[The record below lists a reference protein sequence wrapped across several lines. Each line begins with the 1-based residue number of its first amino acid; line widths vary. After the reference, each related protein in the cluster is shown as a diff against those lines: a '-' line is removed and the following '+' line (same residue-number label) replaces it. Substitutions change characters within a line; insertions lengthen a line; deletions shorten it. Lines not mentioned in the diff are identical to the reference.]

1 MNKHLSVLAMWARSN
16 LRRVLALLGLM
27 AVLEAA
33 LFAVQLGRL
42 SGGALEDLLKGVPA
56 IAAITLQV
64 YMFFLCY
71 SGDEEKGVGY
81 ALGRL
86 SIREETAIL
95 WKGVCNTAYLL
106 LFWAVQTVLAVLFAH
121 WYAAGLDPASRTAQ
135 TVFLAFYRVPFL
147 HGLLPLGEWTGYV
160 RNLLVV
166 LGLGL
171 ESGAAACRRRR
182 GGRFPLAFAM
192 EILALTFFAKG
203 PGELTDG
210 MWMDVV
216 VFLGAALSRLSII
229 ATWEEGRE

>member
-42 SGGALEDLLKGVPA
+42 SGGALEDILKGVPV

-171 ESGAAACRRRR
+171 ESGAAAYRWRR
-182 GGRFPLAFAM
+182 GGRVPLAFAM

-210 MWMDVV
+210 MWMDVI

>member
-1 MNKHLSVLAMWARSN
+1 M
-16 LRRVLALLGLM
+16 
-27 AVLEAA
+27 
-33 LFAVQLGRL
+33 
-42 SGGALEDLLKGVPA
+42 
-56 IAAITLQV
+56 
-64 YMFFLCY
+64 
-71 SGDEEKGVGY
+71 
-81 ALGRL
+81 
-86 SIREETAIL
+86 
-95 WKGVCNTAYLL
+95 
-106 LFWAVQTVLAVLFAH
+106 LAVLFAH

-210 MWMDVV
+210 MWMDVI

>member
-16 LRRVLALLGLM
+16 LRRVLVLLGLM

-42 SGGALEDLLKGVPA
+42 SGGALEEILKGVPV

-81 ALGRL
+81 VLGRL
-86 SIREETAIL
+86 SLREETAIL
-95 WKGVCNTAYLL
+95 WKGVCNAVYLL
-106 LFWAVQTVLAVLFAH
+106 LFWAVQAVLAVLFAQ
-121 WYAAGLDPASRTAQ
+121 WYAASLDPARGSAQ

-171 ESGAAACRRRR
+171 ESGAAAYRWRR

-192 EILALTFFAKG
+192 ELLALLYFAKG
-203 PGELTDG
+203 PGDLTG
-210 MWMDVV
+210 SAWVGAAA
-216 VFLGAALSRLSII
+216 FLGAAVSRLSII
-229 ATWEEGRE
+229 ATREEGRE